1 MCGIAGVINFKR
13 PPIGDVRS
21 MIELIKHRG
30 PDAQCVYEGESIT
43 FGHARLRILDLN
55 PRADQPFF
63 NHDRSVVVVFNGEI
77 YNYKDLKKDLPDYQF
92 KTSCDTE
99 VILAAYQ
106 KWGLKCPEH
115 FVGMFSFVLY
125 DFRKRQAFGA
135 RDRFG
140 IKPFFYTIDDGQ
152 FAFCSEVKG
161 LLPVVRNFQPNYD
174 VIVDYLYERDFEKS
188 RETFFRDVVQL
199 LPAQYFVLNENDFHV
214 DSYYNLECTDSRAD
228 IDQIEAASTL
238 RALLTKSVSRRVQ
251 SDVPV
256 GLYFSGGIDSTAI
269 GIGIKEALPLAKM
282 RSYTAVSED
291 VPQDHKNIIMEM
303 ANELNLNNRMIGSE
317 PENPS
322 MLLRRLMWHMEIPF
336 TSSVICDDILNSA
349 AKKDDVT
356 VVIEGQGSDESQAG
370 YVHYFVPYLIDCL
383 AKTDLRALRDCV
395 NNPPQ
400 PLKHKLFRS
409 VLMRGIVE
417 ILRYSHLYD
426 PIKRLDPPAIHELVG
441 EELQEIYLSKEMERG
456 PSEVSSSRLVNYQ
469 HHDMGSK
476 LQRVLRMKDRISM
489 SYSRELRVP
498 FLDHELV
505 DFMFSLPNH
514 FKIHKGRQKDLLIR
528 ALQPE
533 LPELCYSMAKNDL
546 LRDKLTSRART
557 TLRQDNISTLS
568 SEQAEG
574 RGLFADSVFSNLP
587 ESSRMNGGLYWRMG
601 QVELWHQMFID
612 QQTTLPHPDP

>member
-1 MCGIAGVINFKR
+1 MWYH
-13 PPIGDVRS
+13 S
-21 MIELIKHRG
+21 
-30 PDAQCVYEGESIT
+30 
-43 FGHARLRILDLN
+43 
-55 PRADQPFF
+55 
-63 NHDRSVVVVFNGEI
+63 
-77 YNYKDLKKDLPDYQF
+77 
-92 KTSCDTE
+92 
-99 VILAAYQ
+99 
-106 KWGLKCPEH
+106 WGQ
-115 FVGMFSFVLY
+115 V
-125 DFRKRQAFGA
+125 
-135 RDRFG
+135 
-140 IKPFFYTIDDGQ
+140 
-152 FAFCSEVKG
+152 
-161 LLPVVRNFQPNYD
+161 N
-174 VIVDYLYERDFEKS
+174 
-188 RETFFRDVVQL
+188 
-199 LPAQYFVLNENDFHV
+199 
-214 DSYYNLECTDSRAD
+214 
-228 IDQIEAASTL
+228 
-238 RALLTKSVSRRVQ
+238 
-251 SDVPV
+251 
-256 GLYFSGGIDSTAI
+256 
-269 GIGIKEALPLAKM
+269 
-282 RSYTAVSED
+282 
-291 VPQDHKNIIMEM
+291 
-303 ANELNLNNRMIGSE
+303 
-317 PENPS
+317 
-322 MLLRRLMWHMEIPF
+322 
-336 TSSVICDDILNSA
+336 ILNSA
-349 AKKDDVT
+349 AKKDDIT